1 MQELISQKNKRI
13 FCLSMHKKLV
23 KIEIE
28 RLRILGYEVFE
39 PPYLKKPIRYQTTV
53 WDWKQQSSSGSTL
66 PLEALTILAK
76 TNFFTSFIPQLAA
89 EILNQYFG
97 TILVVGNQIWL
108 KNILEV
114 YRGKIIYRVHGQP
127 YSLSQDLVNHSIL
140 DLIIE
145 RENFWF
151 CPHHEKALLIE
162 DLWLTRLNTRI
173 IPCCLPNDIIRL
185 QDTWEFKESYDTC
198 IGLICPNILNNPFS
212 YRYYGD
218 IQRYFSGEQFKVFG
232 TQVVT
237 VPDPLV
243 LGTLERKDFLAHFIK
258 LHSFVYHYTES
269 AFCHLAPIEFMTLG
283 GPVLF
288 QKGSLLS
295 AYFENIS
302 APGETKDIK
311 TLTMRAKQLLKK
323 HACTLSNEIIDSQKK
338 VRMLYHPNYVWP
350 IFDKVIMEI
359 LGSNIPA
366 PAEKIIYNINKE
378 TAYNLD
384 IDTEKSILIPFHH
397 FGCSVVKDQETSYH
411 MPEGIFRVINLMVK
425 ALIDNDKTIIITSY
439 RRDFGKVHG
448 FFAQQI
454 SNYSKIK
461 ILILENKNIYS
472 RIKCKIKLS
481 LKRNIFLTKIIY
493 RIKFYLKENIFLIK
507 IKYKIKLS
515 LKRNIFLTKIKY
527 KITLSLKRNIF
538 LTKIIYRIKFYLKE
552 NIFLKK
558 TILSYK
564 FFFNLINNFL
574 FSSYVSTVNK
584 SKSISHVIVP
594 HYYTFPETFNM
605 KKPIF
610 LYIPDYLP
618 HFYPKSLDMGSHWT
632 WRLNGKKLANKAKLI
647 LTNSEFTRNYLPATK
662 LKVIKEKII
671 KIPLTYLNQIQ
682 KVDDDAIL
690 KEFIKSLP
698 PLFVFYPT
706 RVRPSKRLN
715 DFSETVRIVNN
726 RLQAS
731 DEKRRVYGVLTTPF
745 TPDVPNEYLISL
757 PTLPDKTLAEI
768 YKRATALLFTSENEG
783 NFPTQINEALYLNTP
798 IIATNIPQI
807 TDELVEKNNALQ
819 LVEVGNCI
827 KFADAVLYT
836 MNNRALVLAT
846 QQITREFAIKNFSY
860 EQFSTQLLAIFFE
873 NSTDLTTEPTI

>member
-39 PPYLKKPIRYQTTV
+39 PPYLKKPISYQTTV

-114 YRGKIIYRVHGQP
+114 YRGKIIYRVYGQP

-140 DLIIE
+140 DLITE

-295 AYFENIS
+295 AYFENIT
-302 APGETKDIK
+302 APGEAKDIK

-472 RIKCKIKLS
+472 RIKCKIKLP
-481 LKRNIFLTKIIY
+481 
-493 RIKFYLKENIFLIK
+493 
-507 IKYKIKLS
+507 
-515 LKRNIFLTKIKY
+515 
-527 KITLSLKRNIF
+527 LKRNIF

-690 KEFIKSLP
+690 KEFIKNLP

-860 EQFSTQLLAIFFE
+860 EEFSTQLLAIFFE

>member
-39 PPYLKKPIRYQTTV
+39 PPYLKKPISYQTTV

-76 TNFFTSFIPQLAA
+76 TNFFASFIPQLAA

-295 AYFENIS
+295 AYFENMS
-302 APGETKDIK
+302 APGEAKDIK
-311 TLTMRAKQLLKK
+311 MLTMRAKQLLKK

-397 FGCSVVKDQETSYH
+397 FGCSVVKDKETSYH

-481 LKRNIFLTKIIY
+481 LKKNIFLTKIIY
-493 RIKFYLKENIFLIK
+493 KIKFF
-507 IKYKIKLS
+507 
-515 LKRNIFLTKIKY
+515 
-527 KITLSLKRNIF
+527 
-538 LTKIIYRIKFYLKE
+538 LKE

-558 TILSYK
+558 AILSYK
-564 FFFNLINNFL
+564 FFFNLINNSL

-594 HYYTFPETFNM
+594 HYYTFPETFNI

-647 LTNSEFTRNYLPATK
+647 LTNSEFTRNYLPETK

-671 KIPLTYLNQIQ
+671 KIPLSYLNQIQ
-682 KVDDDAIL
+682 KVDDGAIL
-690 KEFIKSLP
+690 EEFIKSLP

-783 NFPTQINEALYLNTP
+783 NFPTQINEALYLNIP

-807 TDELVEKNNALQ
+807 TDELVEKSNALQ

-860 EQFSTQLLAIFFE
+860 ERFSTQLLAIFFE
-873 NSTDLTTEPTI
+873 NYTDLTTEHTIQ

>member
-493 RIKFYLKENIFLIK
+493 RIKFYLKENIFL
-507 IKYKIKLS
+507 
-515 LKRNIFLTKIKY
+515 
-527 KITLSLKRNIF
+527 
-538 LTKIIYRIKFYLKE
+538 
-552 NIFLKK
+552 KK

>member
-13 FCLSMHKKLV
+13 FCLSMHQKLV

-97 TILVVGNQIWL
+97 TILVFSNQIWL

-295 AYFENIS
+295 AYFENMS
-302 APGETKDIK
+302 APGEAKDIK
-311 TLTMRAKQLLKK
+311 MLTMRAKQLLKK

-481 LKRNIFLTKIIY
+481 LKRNIFLTKI
-493 RIKFYLKENIFLIK
+493 
-507 IKYKIKLS
+507 KYKIKL
-515 LKRNIFLTKIKY
+515 F
-527 KITLSLKRNIF
+527 LKRNIF

-671 KIPLTYLNQIQ
+671 KIPLAYLNQIQ

-690 KEFIKSLP
+690 EEFIKSLP

-706 RVRPSKRLN
+706 RARPSKRLN

>member
-13 FCLSMHKKLV
+13 FCLSMHQKLV

-97 TILVVGNQIWL
+97 TILVFSNQIWL

-295 AYFENIS
+295 AYFENMS
-302 APGETKDIK
+302 APGEAKDIK
-311 TLTMRAKQLLKK
+311 MLTMRAKQLLKK

-493 RIKFYLKENIFLIK
+493 RIKFYLKENIFL
-507 IKYKIKLS
+507 
-515 LKRNIFLTKIKY
+515 
-527 KITLSLKRNIF
+527 
-538 LTKIIYRIKFYLKE
+538 
-552 NIFLKK
+552 KK

-671 KIPLTYLNQIQ
+671 KIPLAYLNQIQ

-690 KEFIKSLP
+690 EEFIKSLP

-706 RVRPSKRLN
+706 RARPSKRLN